1 MSVRAP
7 IRTKYLQLLQKDKK
21 SFEKAFKAILRVA

>member
-21 SFEKAFKAILRVA
+21 SFEKGTLKQS